1 MPRKKDWA
9 EEQTNNL
16 LEDLE
21 SRIKREY
28 DTASKEVQKKYDKF
42 VKDFEAD
49 DSKMLKSLEE
59 GKISEEAY
67 KKWRAEQMLLNRRWQ
82 AMRDTLADDLTMVDK
97 KVLSMTNGYMPE
109 AYSMNFNFATFEVE
123 KGSHVD
129 TSFTLYSRET
139 VEKLMRDD
147 PQLLPK
153 RKMDIPK
160 DKLWNKQHIN
170 SAITQGVLQGDSLPQ
185 ISKRLQ
191 QVTDMDARAALRN
204 ARTMM
209 TGAQNAGRLD
219 AYTRAENMG
228 IEVLKEWMATLDHH
242 TRESHAKLDGEKVK
256 LSEKFSNGLMFP
268 GDSKGEPHE
277 VYNCRCT
284 MVADVP
290 EYPDD
295 DMKRYDNI
303 NGKPIDNVTYA
314 EWAGWKE
321 KTAKNPPIDHRKWID
336 NVYSSRYSEE
346 DRAEIAQMYSEAPYE
361 VQQFYDKYA
370 QDMNPMDDNGY
381 LKGKAYFQPKDERIH
396 LNGKRDIAGSDYET
410 KFQTSTHEFGHNMD
424 YLAGGK
430 DKYTY
435 LSQWYLDENGK
446 SFEDIIEHDWNE
458 CFLNKYNSVKKD
470 VIDLYEQGVRMN
482 IDAQYGF
489 IERFV
494 ESTMKMAERSMNI
507 DQSLKETMEEEIKHL
522 NKYGSKED
530 YVNFFM
536 SHRDVFE
543 DTGYFGYGIKETY
556 SGINSVLIKDFC
568 REIRKEYSLRARGNI
583 SDMFERYSLQH
594 GGDDYPFGVG
604 HGKEYAL
611 RYGTLAKEAF
621 AEMTDAAV
629 ANKES
634 LELIK
639 KFLPNAYNAY
649 IEILKDAIYED

>member
-9 EEQTNNL
+9 EEQTDNL

-185 ISKRLQ
+185 ISKRLR

-219 AYTRAENMG
+219 AYTRAENLG
-228 IEVLKEWMATLDHH
+228 ITVLKEWMATLDHH

-314 EWAGWKE
+314 EWAGWKKE
-321 KTAKNPPIDHRKWID
+321 ESVWKKM
-336 NVYSSRYSEE
+336 SEE
-346 DRAEIAQMYSEAPYE
+346 EYKEWQKLNSTQVRLTQEANRLFEEKYGITIKEAQ
-361 VQQFYDKYA
+361 
-370 QDMNPMDDNGY
+370 
-381 LKGKAYFQPKDERIH
+381 R
-396 LNGKRDIAGSDYET
+396 
-410 KFQTSTHEFGHNMD
+410 MD
-424 YLAGGK
+424 Y
-430 DKYTY
+430 
-435 LSQWYLDENGK
+435 
-446 SFEDIIEHDWNE
+446 
-458 CFLNKYNSVKKD
+458 
-470 VIDLYEQGVRMN
+470 
-482 IDAQYGF
+482 
-489 IERFV
+489 
-494 ESTMKMAERSMNI
+494 
-507 DQSLKETMEEEIKHL
+507 
-522 NKYGSKED
+522 SKQRELGLED
-530 YVNFFM
+530 YVYDEYGDRR
-536 SHRDVFE
+536 HRWIDDIIDEDYLYFQKDLLQVCFGHGHIGYVQCADGSKMINSYLRNGESKEVFRQFHPLVKRTKSWIAKQNGWIE
-543 DTGYFGYGIKETY
+543 NDEKQVKETI
-556 SGINSVLIKDFC
+556 SSMKRLIDSTTINENIIVDRWAGINSLEFMGLNIDHGMSYRIGHAFVSDGIDYSSVSDSLKKIIGSKITDNGFMSTSGNSDLNIFRGSDVKFSIKVPAGTKAFITDNVDES
-568 REIRKEYSLRARGNI
+568 EIVFAPGTVQEIEGINI
-583 SDMFERYSLQH
+583 IETEAV
-594 GGDDYPFGVG
+594 DYE
-604 HGKEYAL
+604 GKKTKRTA
-611 RYGTLAKEAF
+611 
-621 AEMTDAAV
+621 
-629 ANKES
+629 
-634 LELIK
+634 
-639 KFLPNAYNAY
+639 
-649 IEILKDAIYED
+649 IEIVLKIIQK